1 MKDMILARIISK
13 MDFRENACEWSLS
26 GFINEVSQIYT
37 RHKTWS
43 IWDIAQQKSNLM
55 VWNRSRRK
63 LFHLR
68 SEKSFNITNSRVRI
82 NKKHHFWRTLLFI
95 YPDISDALQMIWGTR
110 KCSQTAVHLILIS
123 FLMYNLQWDI
133 FLRFLIS
140 VIWPLYLTQFI

>member
-43 IWDIAQQKSNLM
+43 IWDITQQKSNLM

-63 LFHLR
+63 LYHLI

-82 NKKHHFWRTLLFI
+82 NKNIIFGELCQFAMHMTDCNIHMWSVLLSI
-95 YPDISDALQMIWGTR
+95 RDINILWTR
-110 KCSQTAVHLILIS
+110 APIIIS
-123 FLMYNLQWDI
+123 SGVM
-133 FLRFLIS
+133 S
-140 VIWPLYLTQFI
+140 G